1 MAIVLATNWWAIA
14 LRGVAGIVFGILALL
29 VPGAAIAALV
39 ILFGAYALVDGIF
52 AIVAAVRTREQN
64 RRWGTLLLGG
74 ILGVVV
80 AGIAFFKPGL
90 TVIALVAVV
99 AVWAILTG
107 ILELAAA
114 IRLRKTIQH
123 EWLLGLL
130 GVVSILFG
138 IALSLAPIAG
148 ALVLAL
154 WIGAYA
160 LVTGVVQLVLAFKL
174 RNWLK
179 QLGGGPVAV
188 RAA

>member
-1 MAIVLATNWWAIA
+1 
-14 LRGVAGIVFGILALL
+14 
-29 VPGAAIAALV
+29 
-39 ILFGAYALVDGIF
+39 
-52 AIVAAVRTREQN
+52 
-64 RRWGTLLLGG
+64 
-74 ILGVVV
+74 
-80 AGIAFFKPGL
+80 
-90 TVIALVAVV
+90 
-99 AVWAILTG
+99 LTG

-148 ALVLAL
+148 AVVLAL

-174 RNWLK
+174 RKWLR
-179 QLGGGPVAV
+179 QSGARLVEV